1 MHHNN
6 LENVLLQKKKKSSLW
21 RTEREIL
28 TRLLVSVRNLVQV
41 EEILKLDDK
50 AKRL

>member
-1 MHHNN
+1 M
-6 LENVLLQKKKKSSLW
+6 EN
-21 RTEREIL
+21 RTRDL